1 MQQESFATVRYR
13 DNLVWLLLLILS
25 ERPMHGYEIIKRI
38 KELTGNQ
45 WKPAAGSIYPLL
57 NYMRDA
63 GLITVVNVEEGVRGG
78 RKIVYA
84 LSEKGWQQLVDVLRR
99 KVTLYM
105 NFMNLI
111 IGVSLKSLESHGF
124 EAESKAIK
132 KDIAEWAA
140 ALAKSLQE
148 G

>member
-140 ALAKSLQE
+140 ALTKSLQE